1 MKEITIIGGGL
12 AGAEAA
18 WQIVKRG
25 GKARLYEMKPER
37 FSAAHKSESLAE
49 LVCSNSFKS
58 VSLENASGV
67 LKQEMKMLGSLVI
80 EGAEKFRVP
89 AGEALAVDREKFS
102 AYITERLASLPGIE
116 IVRKEHSELPASGI
130 VIIASGPL
138 TSDALAKEIER
149 LTGKERLYFY
159 DAIAPVVF
167 AGSIDMKVA
176 FKKSRYDKGGDD
188 YINCPMNTY
197 EYERFYEELI
207 KAETVPLR
215 EFEKPKFFE
224 GCLPIEE
231 MARRGKETI
240 CYGPMKPVG
249 LIDPRTSMEPFAVV
263 QLRQENISAELYGM
277 VGFQTRLRYP
287 EQERVFRLIPGLEK
301 AEFAKLGSM
310 HRNTYINSPKLLGA
324 DLSLRANPDIL
335 FAGQIT
341 GVEGYME
348 SAAMGIA
355 AGIFGLLK
363 ADEKPALS
371 FPEQSAIGSLIKYVS
386 IEPSGDFAPM
396 SANFGLLPPLGA
408 SHRKKDR
415 KKLLSG
421 RALEAMQEFSRA
433 LESTLPS
440 HYPGA

>member
-18 WQIVKRG
+18 WQIIKRG

-37 FSAAHKSESLAE
+37 FSAAHKNENLAE

-80 EGAEKFRVP
+80 ESAENFRVP

-102 AYITERLASLPGIE
+102 SYITERLASLPGLE
-116 IVRKEHSELPASGI
+116 IVRKEVAELPASGI

-138 TSDALAKEIER
+138 TSDALSKEIER

-159 DAIAPVVF
+159 DAIAPVLF

-176 FKKSRYDKGGDD
+176 FKKSRYNKGGDD

-207 KAETVPLR
+207 KAETVALR
-215 EFEKPKFFE
+215 EFEEPKFFE

-231 MARRGKETI
+231 MARRGKETV

-263 QLRQENISAELYGM
+263 QLRQENISGELYGM

-310 HRNTYINSPKLLGA
+310 HRNTYINSPKLLA
-324 DLSLRANPDIL
+324 TDLSLRSNPDIL

-355 AGIFGLLK
+355 AGIFALLK
-363 ADEKPALS
+363 ANDKPALS
-371 FPEQSAIGSLIKYVS
+371 FPEQSAIGSLLKYVS
-386 IEPSGDFAPM
+386 TEPAGEFAPM
-396 SANFGLLPPLGA
+396 SANFGLLPSLGA
-408 SHRKKDR
+408 RHRKKDR
-415 KKLLSG
+415 KKLLSA
-421 RALEAMQEFSRA
+421 RALESMQEFSRG
-433 LESTLPS
+433 LESSLPS

>member
-1 MKEITIIGGGL
+1 MREITIIGGGL

-18 WQIVKRG
+18 WQIARRCG
-25 GKARLYEMKPER
+25 RARLFEMKPEK

-67 LKQEMKMLGSLVI
+67 LKQEMKMLGSVVI
-80 EGAEKFRVP
+80 ESAENFRVP

-102 AYITERLASLPGIE
+102 GYLTERLASLEGLE
-116 IVRKEHSELPASGI
+116 VVRKEVSELPASGI
-130 VIIASGPL
+130 VVIATGPL
-138 TSDALAKEIER
+138 TSEALENEIGR
-149 LTGKERLYFY
+149 LTGRERLYFY

-167 AGSIDMKVA
+167 AGSIDMKTA

-188 YINCPMNTY
+188 YINCPMNTF

-207 KAETVPLR
+207 RAGTAPLR
-215 EFEKPKFFE
+215 EFEKPIFFE

-231 MARRGKETI
+231 MARRGKETV

-310 HRNTYINSPKLLGA
+310 HRNTYINSPELLAA
-324 DLSLRANPDIL
+324 DLSLCANPDIL
-335 FAGQIT
+335 FAGQVT

-348 SAAMGIA
+348 SAAMGMA
-355 AGIFGLLK
+355 AGIFALLK
-363 ADEKPALS
+363 SVEKPALT
-371 FPEQSAIGSLIKYVS
+371 FPEQSVIGSLIKYVS
-386 IEPSGDFAPM
+386 TKPAGGFAPM
-396 SANFGLLPPLGA
+396 SANFGLLPRLGVR
-408 SHRKKDR
+408 HPKKDR

-421 RALEAMQEFSRA
+421 RALESMQEFSRL
-433 LESTLPS
+433 LESTLPW